1 VCIRNKEWEM
11 RNSIKVLSF
20 FLLAVVFALTVVGCS
35 KEAGPKAEDAI
46 KAIQSQI
53 ESNTKGNT
61 LKSPVVI
68 LERGKPLASGDFPF
82 KVEYTISTKD
92 GAMKKEVVTYNL
104 SPSINDMGVTVWLVA
119 EAK

>member
-1 VCIRNKEWEM
+1 MK
-11 RNSIKVLSF
+11 NSLKVLSF
-20 FLLAVVFALTVVGCS
+20 FLLAVVFTLTVVGCS
-35 KEAGPKAEDAI
+35 KQVGPKDEDAI

-68 LERGKPLASGDFPF
+68 LERGKTLASGDFPI
-82 KVEYTISTKD
+82 KVEYSISTKD
-92 GAMKKEVVTYNL
+92 GAMKKEVITYNL

>member
-1 VCIRNKEWEM
+1 M

-68 LERGKPLASGDFPF
+68 LERGKPLATGDFPF

-104 SPSINDMGVTVWLVA
+104 SPSINDMGVTVWLVT

>member
-1 VCIRNKEWEM
+1 MKNR
-11 RNSIKVLSF
+11 IKVLSF
-20 FLLAVVFALTVVGCS
+20 LLLAVMVVLSVVGCS
-35 KEAGPKAEDAI
+35 KTAGPKDDDAI

-68 LERGKPLASGDFPF
+68 LERGKQLASGDFPI

-92 GAMKKEVVTYNL
+92 GATKKEVITYNL
-104 SPSINDMGVTVWLVA
+104 SSSINDMGVTVWLVA

>member
-1 VCIRNKEWEM
+1 MK
-11 RNSIKVLSF
+11 NSIKVLSF
-20 FLLAVVFALTVVGCS
+20 FLLAAVLTLTAVGCS

-82 KVEYTISTKD
+82 KVEYTISTKE
-92 GAMKKEVVTYNL
+92 GAMKKEVITYNL

>member
-1 VCIRNKEWEM
+1 M
-11 RNSIKVLSF
+11 
-20 FLLAVVFALTVVGCS
+20 VVLTVVGCS

-46 KAIQSQI
+46 KAIQGHI
-53 ESNTKGNT
+53 ESNTKGNI

-68 LERGKPLASGDFPF
+68 LERGKPLASGDYPI

-92 GAMKKEVVTYNL
+92 GAMKKEVITYKL
-104 SPSINDMGVTVWLVA
+104 SPMINDMGVTVWLVA

>member
-1 VCIRNKEWEM
+1 M
-11 RNSIKVLSF
+11 RNSIKILSF
-20 FLLAVVFALTVVGCS
+20 FLLAVMVALTIVGCS

-82 KVEYTISTKD
+82 KVEYSITTKD
-92 GAMKKEVVTYNL
+92 GVMKKEVVTYNL

>member
-1 VCIRNKEWEM
+1 M

-20 FLLAVVFALTVVGCS
+20 FLLAVMVVLTVVGCS
-35 KEAGPKAEDAI
+35 KNAGPKDEDAI

-68 LERGKPLASGDFPF
+68 LEKGKPLASGDFPY
-82 KVEYTISTKD
+82 KVEYTIATKD
-92 GAMKKEVVTYNL
+92 GATKKEVVKYNL